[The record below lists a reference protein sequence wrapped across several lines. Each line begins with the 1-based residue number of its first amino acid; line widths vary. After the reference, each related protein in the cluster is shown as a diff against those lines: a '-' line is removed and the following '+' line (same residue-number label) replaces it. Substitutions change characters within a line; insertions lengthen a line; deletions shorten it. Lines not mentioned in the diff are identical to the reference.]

1 MEIIK
6 HINIEKTSFVIFDR
20 DGTLIEP
27 VPYLKDSSKV
37 RLLKNTISGLHL
49 LKKLGFYFG
58 IVTNQSVISR
68 GFATVEEV
76 NLVNKTMLDILKNEK
91 IYFDFISICPHTPT
105 DLCECRKPKS
115 ELGLSAIKNYKIDAS
130 KSFMIGDAASD
141 IQFGHM
147 IGFKSIQIGK
157 SIVTNA
163 DFVASDILDAANWI
177 QSDLKGN

>member
-1 MEIIK
+1 MEMIK
-6 HINIEKTSFVIFDR
+6 HINIEKTSFIIFDR
-20 DGTLIEP
+20 DGTLIQP
-27 VPYLKDSSKV
+27 VPYLKNPSKV
-37 RLLKNTISGLHL
+37 KLLKNTISGLHL

-58 IVTNQSVISR
+58 IVTNQSVIGR

-76 NLVNKTMLDILKNEK
+76 NLVNKTMLDILENEK
-91 IYFDFISICPHTPT
+91 IYFEFIFMCPHTPS
-105 DLCECRKPKS
+105 DSCECRKPKS
-115 ELGLSAIKNYKIDAS
+115 NLGLSAIKNYSIDVS
-130 KSFMIGDAASD
+130 KSFMVGDAASD